1 MTTQYNLTINKDGE
15 ALTLTTTDPDSLK
28 RIMALAGINTDQAEV
43 SPCGC
48 GESLEEVEIEEASD
62 RFANS
67 VAGAGGAMR
76 VVGDTVEFGLKGTGA
91 GKPGSALRKPS
102 GMGDNPLADEDLEEA
117 KVPLIDESNMLKEYA
132 EFKTEVPEA
141 KKPRNPYAVGMAQAM
156 KSTGD
161 TPPLKKSTVK
171 KAHDIA
177 KAIGEAHGIKVDEE
191 DTNEGNEF
199 SGELAK
205 AKAQGKKEFEVDGK
219 KYQVKENAVQQLAES
234 EDNPVASAIAR
245 RIMMQHTDVLAKH
258 GPQKVLDAID
268 DVADFVGDVEEIGTS
283 DVSGWVKQVIDQL
296 GQMSESVVKEA
307 KSIALNGKEV
317 DVSSIEIDGVDRSD
331 YPDFSDAY
339 ISYATYKDGTELTDS
354 ELDSLTDQHGDLVN
368 ELAHDNMHGAA
379 DDAYDRMKENVDL
392 NALRVLA
399 GVTPTAKTEKAVS
412 PEIAALKAL
421 AGI

>member
-28 RIMALAGINTDQAEV
+28 RIMSLAGINVAQAEV

-76 VVGDTVEFGLKGTGA
+76 VVGDTVEFGLKGTGS
-91 GKPGSALRKPS
+91 GKPGSALRKPF
-102 GMGDNPLADEDLEEA
+102 GMGDNPLADKDLEEA
-117 KVPLIDESNMLKEYA
+117 KVPMIEEDNMLKEYA

-161 TPPLKKSTVK
+161 TPPLKKSTIK

-205 AKAQGKKEFEVDGK
+205 AKAQGKDEFEVDGK
-219 KYQVKENAVQQLAES
+219 KYQVKEGEGNAVQQLAEA
-234 EDNPVASAIAR
+234 EDSPVASAIAR

-268 DVADFVGDVEEIGTS
+268 DVAEFVGDVEEIGSS
-283 DVSGWVKQVIDQL
+283 DVSGWVKQV
-296 GQMSESVVKEA
+296 
-307 KSIALNGKEV
+307 
-317 DVSSIEIDGVDRSD
+317 VDR
-331 YPDFSDAY
+331 
-339 ISYATYKDGTELTDS
+339 LS
-354 ELDSLTDQHGDLVN
+354 EMGESEVVET
-368 ELAHDNMHGAA
+368 
-379 DDAYDRMKENVDL
+379 VDL

-399 GVTPTAKTEKAVS
+399 GVTPTVKTEKAVS